1 MKYYEEIKVI
11 ADSNKS
17 LMDRG
22 DLIIKHMCRLTED
35 ILNYR
40 YACEKYKG
48 NSDSIIYDKMGTIK
62 NSLSVLI
69 SELEIYME
77 KANITDDVKNK
88 AAKRIHKV
96 AEKLTRI

>member
-48 NSDSIIYDKMGTIK
+48 NSDSIIYDNTKP
-62 NSLSVLI
+62 
-69 SELEIYME
+69 
-77 KANITDDVKNK
+77 
-88 AAKRIHKV
+88 
-96 AEKLTRI
+96 